1 MHKLL
6 LFLALLLASFGFAQP
21 DNDSLC
27 LSRAEFKLAELI
39 NAHRAGLKLPPIALS
54 GNLMKVA
61 RAHIHDLAENSPQ
74 NNRCNLHSWSKKG
87 SWKGCCYT
95 GDNRSAECMWN
106 KPREISNYKGNGYE
120 IAYYQSVDMS
130 PESALEGWKS
140 SKGHRQVIENMGVW
154 KKVKWN
160 AMGLAIEGEFAVVWF
175 GKEEDSFEMR
185 LNCPTDD

>member
-1 MHKLL
+1 MRKLL

-61 RAHIHDLAENSPQ
+61 RTHIYDLAENSPQ

-95 GDNRSAECMWN
+95 GDNQVQNVCGIN
-106 KPREISNYKGNGYE
+106 
-120 IAYYQSVDMS
+120 
-130 PESALEGWKS
+130 LE
-140 SKGHRQVIENMGVW
+140 N
-154 KKVKWN
+154 
-160 AMGLAIEGEFAVVWF
+160 
-175 GKEEDSFEMR
+175 
-185 LNCPTDD
+185 